1 MIALLLIII
10 SFQGAQLIGMASG
23 TDTFVEK
30 SSKLYQDYDHLYLNL
45 FGTESIVVMVE
56 GSDVTEPELL
66 KALDRA
72 YISVQNLPGV
82 VEVTSPSTI
91 IKEVNYQMTGRS
103 TIPDDSQTIDGIIDS
118 SMPSALMPDDTH
130 AVMSVVLEG
139 TSSDTTKEGNSQ
151 GNRNFP

>member
-1 MIALLLIII
+1 MFIIKNIFQKLGVFVENNTVPIIMIALLLIII

-66 KALDRA
+66 KAL
-72 YISVQNLPGV
+72 G
-82 VEVTSPSTI
+82 
-91 IKEVNYQMTGRS
+91 
-103 TIPDDSQTIDGIIDS
+103 
-118 SMPSALMPDDTH
+118 
-130 AVMSVVLEG
+130 
-139 TSSDTTKEGNSQ
+139 
-151 GNRNFP
+151 